1 MFILHVFFCL
11 ILTII
16 SYVDDSLIL
25 KTQDGITSVNVSELA
40 SIRIPQSIINIT
52 DTDDISLAFTLYNQ
66 AVLFPIRGSPPNTV
80 VGSSVI
86 SARVGGVTDGTKL
99 PQPVIINL
107 ALKRTAVSG

>member
-1 MFILHVFFCL
+1 MNYYFLH
-11 ILTII
+11 I
-16 SYVDDSLIL
+16 DNSLLLETKAGESSNIA
-25 KTQDGITSVNVSELA
+25 SELA
-40 SIRIPQSIINIT
+40 SIRLPQSIINIT

-66 AVLFPIRGSPPNTV
+66 AVLFPIRGSPPNTT

>member
-1 MFILHVFFCL
+1 MNYYFLH
-11 ILTII
+11 I
-16 SYVDDSLIL
+16 DNSLL
-25 KTQDGITSVNVSELA
+25 LETQAGGSSNIANELA
-40 SIRIPQSIINIT
+40 SIRLPQSIINIT

-66 AVLFPIRGSPPNTV
+66 AVLFPIRGSPPNTI

-107 ALKRTAVSG
+107 ALKRTAVSD